1 MLFVRWND
9 LTDRLVGRTARG
21 ERPVIRWPKAVAVF
35 KEGCNEVGIGA
46 AMVTIGG
53 LLPLLIPAFTGLFIA
68 LLAGAFVLV
77 VGVVLVDIGRD
88 KKTERS
94 KIVSQLFSKDPCI
107 DLRAAAFLTVGA
119 MPEWLRAQMD
129 SERTPDWQKTRLAEE
144 PYTVERAGLD
154 YLELASSIELWGK
167 PPCGSFHGKSF
178 PSIRCYKL
186 PDSLKAIVVEIVL
199 FLSSLP
205 DAEEPDGETV
215 EAVIDA
221 IDRLATIDGE
231 SFTEAVRRLHEE
243 EEDKKKAAEDKARAD
258 YNGGIMKLVDATRN
272 TLAVRNDE
280 QYKAL
285 MHGMDKLSKLGERT
299 AGSVD
304 ANLAATVSPT
314 K

>member
-53 LLPLLIPAFTGLFIA
+53 LLPLLMPAFPGLFIA

-154 YLELASSIELWGK
+154 YLELASSIELWDEV
-167 PPCGSFHGKSF
+167 PDGSFHGKSF
-178 PSIRCYKL
+178 PSVRYKL